1 VTWTAP
7 ARLELIALQTLPLI
21 SAGDDIGQL
30 IVAALE
36 RESLKLAA
44 GDVLVLAQK
53 IISKAEGRLVELA
66 TVTPSRRARAL
77 AQRNGKDPRV
87 IELILRESRK
97 VLRVG
102 KEVLIVEHRSGFI
115 LANAGIDQSNV
126 NADGGNGSALLL
138 PEDADASAAKV
149 RRAIGQASG
158 VDCGLMIIDSIGRAW
173 RLGTVG
179 QTLGASGVPMVVDAR
194 GRADLF
200 GRKLRAT
207 DIGVGDEIAAA
218 ASLLMGQANERRPVV
233 LVRGLMAAPEAT
245 QLGRDLQRD
254 AREDLFR

>member
-7 ARLELIALQTLPLI
+7 ARLELIALQTLPLV
-21 SAGDDIGQL
+21 SAGEDPGQL
-30 IVAALE
+30 ILAALR
-36 RESLKLAA
+36 RESLTLVP
-44 GDVLVLAQK
+44 GDVIVVAQK
-53 IISKAEGRLVELA
+53 IISKAEGRLVDLA

-87 IELILRESRK
+87 IELILRESRT

-138 PEDADASAAKV
+138 PVDADASAA
-149 RRAIGQASG
+149 RLRHTIREATG

-179 QTLGASGVPMVVDAR
+179 QTLGAAGVPMVVDAR

-233 LVRGLMAAPEAT
+233 IVRGLAATPDET

-254 AREDLFR
+254 RREDLFR

>member
-1 VTWTAP
+1 MTWTAP
-7 ARLELIALQTLPLI
+7 SRLELIALQTLPLV
-21 SAGDDIGQL
+21 SAGDDVGRL
-30 IVAALE
+30 IVAALQ
-36 RESLKLAA
+36 RESLTLAA
-44 GDVLVLAQK
+44 GDVLVVAQK
-53 IISKAEGRLVELA
+53 IISKAEGRLVDLS

-87 IELILRESRK
+87 IELILRESRS

-126 NADGGNGSALLL
+126 NADGGNGAALLL
-138 PEDADASAAKV
+138 PADADASAERM
-149 RRAIGQASG
+149 RRTIHEASG

-179 QTLGASGVPMVVDAR
+179 QTLGASGVPLVVDAR

-200 GRKLRAT
+200 GRKLRST

-218 ASLLMGQANERRPVV
+218 ASLLMGQADERRPVV
-233 LVRGLMAAPEAT
+233 LVRGLAAAPEET

-254 AREDLFR
+254 PREDLFR